1 MADFIRTEI
10 LVILDAS
17 CSMLNEAQEAAS
29 GLNDFLAEQAK
40 QPGECLV
47 TLVQFNSSNPYR
59 VIFNR
64 VPAED
69 APKIGRDNYVCTGM
83 TPMRECIC
91 RGIDRLGAA
100 ISQIAEHDRPDKVI
114 VVIITD
120 GMENASGIEFTA
132 AEVNRRVTHQEEVYS
147 WQFIFLGKNI
157 CSAKEGAKLG
167 VKGDT
172 TADFNSIRTACAVAS
187 SKLSVF
193 RSATGV
199 PADLCFDHTDRK
211 LLAEKPSNTHL
222 RSARS
227 A

>member
-1 MADFIRTEI
+1 MANPNKTEI

-17 CSMLNEAQEAAS
+17 YSMIGEAQEAAS

-69 APKIGRDNYVCTGM
+69 TPKIGRDNYICAGM

-91 RGIDRLGAA
+91 RGIDRLGMAL
-100 ISQIAEHDRPDKVI
+100 SQMAEHDRPDKVI

-120 GMENASGIEFTA
+120 GLENASRVEFTA
-132 AEVNRRVTHQEEVYS
+132 EEVNRRVTHQEEAYS

-167 VKGDT
+167 VKSGT
-172 TADFNSIRTACAVAS
+172 TADFSDIRTACAVAS

-199 PADLCFDHTDRK
+199 PADLCFDRTDREI
-211 LLAEKPSNTHL
+211 LARKPQ
-222 RSARS
+222 
-227 A
+227 